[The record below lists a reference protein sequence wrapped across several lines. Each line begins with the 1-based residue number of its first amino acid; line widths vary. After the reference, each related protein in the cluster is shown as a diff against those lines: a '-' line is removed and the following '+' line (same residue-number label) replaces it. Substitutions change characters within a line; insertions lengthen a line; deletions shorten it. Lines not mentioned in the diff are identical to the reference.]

1 MDTLVKAGANL
12 SGSDVE
18 GGFVSLAI
26 DNALRNGDGRAVRI
40 WEKAGAHIPADD
52 TAMGKVDY
60 A

>member
-12 SGSDVE
+12 SGTDVE

-26 DNALRNGDGRAVRI
+26 ENALRNGDEKAVRI

-52 TAMGKVDY
+52 TAMGKVD
-60 A
+60 